1 MLAVVSGDSTIV
13 GDISMNGDLTL
24 LSDHDVKARAFIT
37 YSDRELK
44 TNIQPM
50 NNALEK
56 VMKLEAVSYDLKT
69 GKKNEIGFIAQY
81 VAKIAPEIC
90 AVDKNGIGRGI
101 DYSRM
106 STLLV
111 GALKA
116 QQTQIEDLKRVISK
130 LQK

>member
-1 MLAVVSGDSTIV
+1 
-13 GDISMNGDLTL
+13 
-24 LSDHDVKARAFIT
+24 
-37 YSDRELK
+37 
-44 TNIQPM
+44 M

-69 GKKNEIGFIAQY
+69 GKKNEIGFIAQD